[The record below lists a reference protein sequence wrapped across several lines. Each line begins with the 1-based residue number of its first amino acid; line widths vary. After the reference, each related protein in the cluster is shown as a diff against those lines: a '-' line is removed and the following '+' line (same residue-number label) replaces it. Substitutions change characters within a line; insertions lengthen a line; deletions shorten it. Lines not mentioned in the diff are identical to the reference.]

1 MKGMSM
7 SIRNFWMIVGLIV
20 VLVGCQPSPDTL
32 VLPTVADMNMLATDD
47 SATAMAIASPTR
59 EPLPPTFTPSPLPSA
74 TATDPA
80 SVPTTTPEGFRADG
94 TLYYIFNGNSI
105 IELAADRSFE
115 DLLPIPHI
123 GQEITGLRLSPNDA
137 QLAYIAPGAGSARE
151 IYVTDRKGTNTRPV
165 SQLGF
170 GIVQTPVWKPDSSA
184 LAFIAAQGPE
194 SPRSIYVVN
203 ADGSGLRPVLQLPS
217 LEMRDLAWS
226 LDGEWLFYSNQTI
239 YAVNVASGAPTETLT
254 QLSGYG
260 PDVAAVHNPVKPEL
274 YYLKGGY
281 DRDTGQSGGVLA
293 AIDTSTM
300 PTVTFERSGA
310 PLYVDHLEYSRDGAY
325 MLISGSEGIWV
336 QDQSSLISP
345 KILQGAQVP
354 PLPTFKPDGQQVAY
368 INLDGLGI
376 PQIFVIGRAG
386 GDITQI
392 TFHQEGTIS
401 DLNWAA
407 G

>member
-1 MKGMSM
+1 MF
-7 SIRNFWMIVGLIV
+7 IRNCWIIVGLIG
-20 VLVGCQPSPDTL
+20 LLAGCQPSSDSQ
-32 VLPTVADMNMLATDD
+32 VLPTAADMNMLATNE

-59 EPLPPTFTPSPLPSA
+59 EPLPPTFTPSPAPSA

-80 SVPTTTPEGFRADG
+80 SVPTATPEGFRANG
-94 TLYYIFNGNSI
+94 TIYFIFNGNSI
-105 IELAADRSFE
+105 VELAADRSFE

-123 GQEITGLRLSPNDA
+123 GQEITSLSLSPDNN
-137 QLAYIAPGAGSARE
+137 QLAYIAPGSGSARE
-151 IYVTDRKGTNTRPV
+151 IYMTGRKGENTRQI

-194 SPRSIYVVN
+194 SPRGIYVVN

-226 LDGEWLFYSNQTI
+226 LDGEWLFYSNQTLF
-239 YAVNVASGAPTETLT
+239 AVNVTSGAPTESLT
-254 QLSGYG
+254 QFSGYG
-260 PDVAAVHNPVKPEL
+260 PDIVPVHSPVRPEL

-281 DRDTGQSGGVLA
+281 DRNTGQSGGVLSS
-293 AIDTSTM
+293 IDTSTM
-300 PTVTFERSGA
+300 PTVPFERSGA
-310 PLYVDHLEYSRDGAY
+310 PLYVDLLEYSRDGTY
-325 MLISGSEGIWV
+325 LLISSSEGIWV
-336 QDQSSLISP
+336 QDQESLISP
-345 KILQGAQVP
+345 KILQGSQIP
-354 PLPTFKPDGQQVAY
+354 PRPAFSPDSQQVAY

-376 PQIFVIGRAG
+376 PQIFLIGRQG

-401 DLNWAA
+401 DLEWAA